1 MIQRA
6 DMTEILAAGG
16 AALIFLIIAFATKR
30 RFLPVLALWA
40 FVLLPVGYTAL
51 PSVVGRYLTPAL
63 LLILIW
69 ELRVITRRGRGRRAP
84 GIFDAGV
91 VILLGSL
98 VLSSFLGE
106 SAISS
111 LLWVTVFAVTTVLA
125 ARAAIVSDATD
136 LDIGMLQRHLLYVG
150 AFIGVVTLVGLLFQF
165 NPWDLVYT
173 EIYRDRSWSVAR
185 AKASFGHP
193 LVLSLVASAI
203 VASGVAFTVRR
214 PILLVL
220 GMGGAVLGLIL
231 SVSRTGLVATALGV
245 MIAVLAQSVGRAR
258 GAQWRAIIALLLG
271 SAVVLFAWNSD
282 LLQDRQSS
290 ADGTGSSTYRDAIFE
305 RAVRLIQT
313 GGFTGYG
320 PGRSVDVY
328 MQNYPGLIL
337 ENSALQ
343 LVISL
348 GALSILVL
356 LAIILTGI
364 ASLRRSRAWAPAGL
378 AAVCVSLTGFNAL
391 DANPAILVIAVPF
404 IIACWAPRDDTPLA
418 PVPRPRKKAVKIG
431 SRVAANRPSR

>member
-1 MIQRA
+1 
-6 DMTEILAAGG
+6 MTETLAAAA
-16 AALIFLIIAFATKR
+16 AALLFLIIAFATKR
-30 RFLPVLALWA
+30 RFLPVLAMWA

-51 PSVVGRYLTPAL
+51 PSVVGRHLTPAL

-69 ELRVITRRGRGRRAP
+69 ELRVITRRGRERGAH

-91 VILLGSL
+91 VVLLGAL

-106 SAISS
+106 SALSS

-125 ARAAIVSDATD
+125 ARAAIISDVTD
-136 LDIGMLQRHLLYVG
+136 LDIGALQRHLLYIG
-150 AFIGVVTLVGLLFQF
+150 AFIGVVALVELLFQF
-165 NPWDLVYT
+165 NPWELIYT
-173 EIYRDRSWSVAR
+173 ELYRDRSWSVAR

-214 PILLVL
+214 PLLLAL

-245 MIAVLAQSVGRAR
+245 MIAVVSQSIAGAR
-258 GAQWRAIIALLLG
+258 GARWRAIVALLLG
-271 SAVVLFAWNSD
+271 SGVVILAWNSD

-305 RAVRLIQT
+305 RAVRLIES

-320 PGRSVDVY
+320 PGRSIDVY
-328 MQNYPGLIL
+328 TQNYPGLIL

-348 GALSILVL
+348 GAISILVL
-356 LAIILTGI
+356 LAIILSGI

-378 AAVCVSLTGFNAL
+378 AAVCVSLSGFNAL
-391 DANPAILVIAVPF
+391 DGNPAILVVAVPF
-404 IIACWAPRDDTPLA
+404 IVACWAPREDA
-418 PVPRPRKKAVKIG
+418 QQISEQKPRKQVARIRPPAAA
-431 SRVAANRPSR
+431 SRVSR

>member
-1 MIQRA
+1 
-6 DMTEILAAGG
+6 MTEILAAIG
-16 AALIFLIIAFATKR
+16 AGLVFLIVAFVTKR
-30 RFLPVLALWA
+30 RYLPVLALWA

-63 LLILIW
+63 LLVLIW
-69 ELRVITRRGRGRRAP
+69 ELRVITRRGRERKAP
-84 GIFDAGV
+84 GVFDIGL

-98 VLSSFLGE
+98 ILSSFLGE
-106 SAISS
+106 SAVSS
-111 LLWVTVFAVTTVLA
+111 LLWTSVFAVTTVLA
-125 ARAAIVSDATD
+125 ARAAIISDPSD
-136 LDIGMLQRHLLYVG
+136 LDTEMLQRHLLYVG
-150 AFIGVVTLVGLLFQF
+150 AFIGIVALVGLLFQV
-165 NPWDLVYT
+165 NPWDAVYT
-173 EIYRDRSWSVAR
+173 EAYRDRSWSVAR

-214 PILLVL
+214 PFLLVL

-245 MIAVLAQSVGRAR
+245 MIAVLVQSTAGAR
-258 GAQWRAIIALLLG
+258 GARWRAIVALILG
-271 SAVVLFAWNSD
+271 TAVVLFAWNSD
-282 LLQDRQSS
+282 LLQDRQNS
-290 ADGTGSSTYRDAIFE
+290 ADGTGSNTYRDAIFE
-305 RAVRLIQT
+305 RAVGLIQT
-313 GGFTGYG
+313 GGVTGYG

-356 LAIILTGI
+356 IAVILTGV
-364 ASLRRSRAWAPAGL
+364 ASIRRSRAWAPAGL
-378 AAVCVSLTGFNAL
+378 AAICVSLSGFNAL

-404 IIACWAPRDDTPLA
+404 IVACWAPRDQTP
-418 PVPRPRKKAVKIG
+418 PETKPRPRKKAKRIG
-431 SRVAANRPSR
+431 ALAGVGSSPR